1 MKVHDNHEKLKRIRR
16 LLAMAMTIMMMI
28 SSLLSD
34 INSIPVSAALPV
46 KNVLTLKAC
55 RSLAIQNSTDYETA
69 EMDIESKKAAYSSA
83 VKSINLKIAA
93 LRQFRWSPLL
103 SFKFPTSPDFS
114 EASEFNYK
122 PVSIQYEIQIAQH
135 KLQDSTYEISE
146 KVNNLYVEIV
156 VLQESIQFNEK
167 RLESLKEGLARNEK
181 KLLIGEANKS
191 DVDKLQKKVDT
202 VTNKI
207 ATDKRNYEANLKKL
221 SNMIGLDV
229 TTGYSF
235 EKPFVEA
242 SIERSQLDSLVQY
255 TEDRDQTYYEACIGE
270 ATAKAELTINKGL
283 VQSKYGGD
291 YNLIAGYVNSALNGD
306 KINKKA
312 FMASYKSFLAKI
324 DSYWNGKKR
333 ILFIKIP
340 RLWFKGNMDG
350 TRYIEDDP
358 YVLYQNTLDY
368 ATALNDKKGAKEDLD
383 QSVTDAFNNYI
394 SVRNSYQQYT
404 KDVNEAEENLKK
416 DELKNRMGELTFDE
430 YDSEMESYEELQNS
444 MLDAMKLYTTT
455 LYSFDRLTC
464 GGISGLLSG
473 TDADLKTAVVGE
485 SYVEKTEAEGAYYTL
500 RSIIQK
506 QEFELSVMIPDDFD
520 VEVTAYELWV
530 DNIQVGDRTD
540 KDKKLRHLA
549 LTVDNVTDAKIRLYN
564 GETFVDDCVIDP
576 SAESGPLNITSGFE
590 IKRQEPDQI
599 GTYEINVNDTTG
611 IVEISFTMDDA
622 DIKKFKVLTE
632 DGKAL
637 GGDTP
642 VDIDKPLKYISI
654 IQQSI
659 SELTFEFYDE
669 QENLLY
675 KARLNE
681 SSAAVMKKE
690 D

>member
-34 INSIPVSAALPV
+34 INSIPVLAALPV

-83 VKSINLKIAA
+83 VKSINLKMAA

-221 SNMIGLDV
+221 TNMIGLDV

-242 SIERSQLDSLVQY
+242 SIERSQLDSLIQY

-312 FMASYKSFLAKI
+312 FMASYKFFLAKI

-637 GGDTP
+637 GGDTS

-659 SELTFEFYDE
+659 SELTVEFYDE